1 MTNDKAMD
9 RCEVIRS
16 MILNRVEIKIEP
28 TAENLEWID
37 ACAEALEKQIE
48 MIPDYEGD
56 GYDNNG
62 QLIYDTW
69 ICPHCGTRYEIDY
82 DVYEYCPNCGQRV
95 KNVYE
100 TMAEDAEEQE
110 EVK

>member
-16 MILNRVEIKIEP
+16 MILHGVEIKIEP

-37 ACAEALEKQIE
+37 ACAEAIEKQIA

-69 ICPHCGTRYEIDY
+69 RCPHCGKRYEVDY
-82 DVYEYCPNCGQRV
+82 DIYEYCPSCGQKVEDVREV
-95 KNVYE
+95 MK
-100 TMAEDAEEQE
+100 EDAEEWE